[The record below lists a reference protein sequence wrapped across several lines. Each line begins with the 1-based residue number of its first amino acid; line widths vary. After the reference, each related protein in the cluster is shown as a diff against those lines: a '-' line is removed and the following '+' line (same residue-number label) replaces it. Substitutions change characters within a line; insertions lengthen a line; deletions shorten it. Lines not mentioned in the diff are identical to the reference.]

1 MHMKR
6 TITLLIKFTIKKL
19 LFIVGVFSK
28 KDTVMFVPHAGMCKK
43 DYYDIINYKSDSSL
57 TFLHYILD
65 NGLLTE
71 KKILVATRDDVD
83 YDIYYEYIHNHYP
96 NRDIIFSPI
105 FANKS
110 YSILQQIFRYYAY
123 CKNICKCTHVFT
135 SITHDFSGIISN
147 QVLVD
152 LNYYTCSM
160 KNDILDKN
168 SPYYMGLEKV
178 GREYNYIIGTS
189 ELAIRLIMPEMTIP
203 YNKYVNLGMCRN
215 DNLLKGDKCEWLR
228 KEYES
233 KVSYPVKSIILYTP
247 THRDYESNNSN
258 SIKRS
263 VLGFK
268 YDNSLVESVLRKEG
282 IIIVCKL
289 HPKQNALIIEEEL
302 PEGLLLHKADSRYGL
317 TEMMLVSDAL
327 ITDYT
332 SAYFDY
338 LLLDKPIIFNY
349 YDLDIYKKER
359 GVPFEP
365 MSAISAGDIVENE
378 SQMISALIRID
389 ENREQYRQKRKL
401 VRDLFFTFQDSNSC
415 RRVFDFIFN

>member
-1 MHMKR
+1 
-6 TITLLIKFTIKKL
+6 
-19 LFIVGVFSK
+19 
-28 KDTVMFVPHAGMCKK
+28 
-43 DYYDIINYKSDSSL
+43 
-57 TFLHYILD
+57 
-65 NGLLTE
+65 
-71 KKILVATRDDVD
+71 
-83 YDIYYEYIHNHYP
+83 
-96 NRDIIFSPI
+96 
-105 FANKS
+105 
-110 YSILQQIFRYYAY
+110 
-123 CKNICKCTHVFT
+123 
-135 SITHDFSGIISN
+135 
-147 QVLVD
+147 
-152 LNYYTCSM
+152 
-160 KNDILDKN
+160 
-168 SPYYMGLEKV
+168 
-178 GREYNYIIGTS
+178 
-189 ELAIRLIMPEMTIP
+189 MTIP